1 MSLTVRMQKD
11 KKGPWEQR
19 GDGQSMG
26 DKARS
31 WKNKCKIHHFFYFN
45 SEKAYKSFMH
55 LKSS

>member
-31 WKNKCKIHHFFYFN
+31 
-45 SEKAYKSFMH
+45 
-55 LKSS
+55 